1 MDINSLYNIS
11 GNIIGDTYNG
21 ALNQTRETES
31 KDLFASFFQS
41 AVDTINATNG
51 YLSDAEDEK
60 IRFALGEAE
69 NTHDLT
75 NALYKASNA
84 ITYTVA
90 IRDKFLEAYNTIMQ
104 MQI

>member
-11 GNIIGDTYNG
+11 GNIITDPYVGG
-21 ALNQTRETES
+21 LNQTEKTES
-31 KDLFASFFQS
+31 KDVFASFFQS

-51 YLSDAEDEK
+51 YLSDAENEK

-75 NALYKASNA
+75 NALSKASSA
-84 ITYTVA
+84 VSYTVA